1 MYICLLSHLIISLV
15 FSSWRVR
22 FNIRSIWLQRL
33 LFFLIKHSW
42 FLFDDL
48 MTPSTSYWNQGFEL
62 APKCTHSWASHLLE
76 EDLLVVDH
84 PDASLK
90 GLCRAEQVHLLR
102 IHSREDWWRASERP
116 SSSLFP
122 KDRLRKPSC
131 ILQNLKEHWAL
142 CLHCAKDH
150 HYDLSTIFK
159 VPSY

>member
-15 FSSWRVR
+15 LSSWRVR
-22 FNIRSIWLQRL
+22 FNIQSEFRD
-33 LFFLIKHSW
+33 FYFSW
-42 FLFDDL
+42 WSMPGSSL
-48 MTPSTSYWNQGFEL
+48 MTWWLHLHLIGIRVL
-62 APKCTHSWASHLLE
+62 SWPPNARSWVSHLLE

-116 SSSLFP
+116 LSSLFP

-131 ILQNLKEHWAL
+131 ILQSLKEHWAL

-159 VPSY
+159 VSS